1 MWFFNMTD
9 HQHSVVSAWRT
20 NTETAKVTIVLFIVH
35 FLCKLPDDCRCIR
48 KCHLPATLLGTPLPG
63 WSFFVALDMTA
74 ADSYCR
80 FIGCTSTMRLSWSIT
95 SRRCSSGLRSGD
107 CGTNVMD
114 MVSNQFSCRLWR
126 LNDAQLVLRD
136 LKGAMKYL
144 STSLHHHYQP
154 ELSIKARMDPYF
166 DFVYAKFC
174 PYHSNVSA

>member
-1 MWFFNMTD
+1 MKNQYWNSKSD
-9 HQHSVVSAWRT
+9 NCAVYR
-20 NTETAKVTIVLFIVH
+20 
-35 FLCKLPDDCRCIR
+35 
-48 KCHLPATLLGTPLPG
+48 
-63 WSFFVALDMTA
+63 SFFVQVAWRLQVHPQMSFISHFIRHTLA
-74 ADSYCR
+74 RLELLCGTWHDSSWQLLQIY
-80 FIGCTSTMRLSWSIT
+80 RLHIHNET
-95 SRRCSSGLRSGD
+95 VLIHHIRRCSSGLRSGD